1 MVVPPAI
8 AITFM
13 FYVKRTSEVAVFWS
27 ISAGFFGGL
36 SHWGLNTLF
45 ANAQHQNAGGFGQT
59 WYEFSHMLGEWSDP
73 TFSATLIPLAVIII
87 FIIVAP
93 ERKESAIANKFYADL
108 GRP

>member
-1 MVVPPAI
+1 
-8 AITFM
+8 
-13 FYVKRTSEVAVFWS
+13 
-27 ISAGFFGGL
+27 
-36 SHWGLNTLF
+36 
-45 ANAQHQNAGGFGQT
+45 
-59 WYEFSHMLGEWSDP
+59 MLGEWSDP